1 MHCDGLDGSGRRHVL
16 NPVLYPLPAQL
27 PEALLHAWFR
37 PAHTGHPAP
46 PLRSADAQ
54 QRYVSK
60 QQAFGGAGTAS
71 AAVGG
76 ESNWQSSWQRQ
87 LCDARLAALPPYAH
101 PLGGTCPLT
110 SRKVEMCRR
119 GRRREEG
126 LGWGSALAGLG
137 IGLAG
142 RALTAV
148 L

>member
-1 MHCDGLDGSGRRHVL
+1 MPGFGTLTLVIL
-16 NPVLYPLPAQL
+16 
-27 PEALLHAWFR
+27 
-37 PAHTGHPAP
+37 P

-54 QRYVSK
+54 RRYVSK
-60 QQAFGGAGTAS
+60 QQAFGGAGTAG

-87 LCDARLAALPPYAH
+87 LCDARLAAVPPYAH

-110 SRKVEMCRR
+110 SRKVRMCRWGGWR
-119 GRRREEG
+119 GQG

-148 L
+148 LWCPCLPRCASLSFHQPSIRALPIKIKQ